1 MNELPTRNGG
11 PGFRLLLE
19 WGGGWGPRTFA
30 ALPAAL
36 TFEVMGLTSALS
48 RPLAAYVAHRDKQ
61 WQRDPVRTQRR
72 LLEQLTAATV
82 GATAFAR
89 DHDLPACASHQD
101 FVGRVP
107 VRDYESLKPYFDRTQ
122 AGEADVLWPGRPLY
136 LAKTSGTTSGTK
148 YIPITPASIANHING
163 AKDALLHYVH
173 RTGRSQFLGGK
184 LMFLSGSPELEL
196 HHGLRTGRLS
206 GIANHHVPA
215 YLRRNQLPSYATN
228 IIEDWEAKLERI
240 VDETLGQNMTLISGI
255 PPWVQMYFDRLL
267 ARTGRPVKDLFP
279 NFNLFVYGGVNF
291 EPYRAKLFESIGRPV
306 DSIELFPASEG
317 FLAFQDEPGNPGLLL
332 LLNSGI
338 FFEFV
343 PAERFFELGAPR
355 LTIADVELD
364 KQYALVLTSNAG
376 LWAYSL
382 GDTVRFVSL
391 RPHRVVVTGRI
402 KHFLSAFGEHV
413 IGEEVEQA
421 LRETMAQFPE
431 VEVVEFTVA
440 PLVSDDPATPSRHE
454 WLVEFARPP
463 HDGPAFAAALDT
475 ALRRRNTYYD
485 DLRRG
490 NILVPLQLTLLP
502 AGAFRRYMKS
512 LGRLGG
518 QNKVPRLGNDRQVA
532 EGLTHP

>member
-1 MNELPTRNGG
+1 MGLKSTLSQPLARYLA
-11 PGFRLLLE
+11 RRYQR
-19 WGGGWGPRTFA
+19 WQHS
-30 ALPAAL
+30 PAATQHALLARL
-36 TFEVMGLTSALS
+36 TAQ
-48 RPLAAYVAHRDKQ
+48 AAGTAFGRAHDLGG
-61 WQRDPVRTQRR
+61 VRTPTD
-72 LLEQLTAATV
+72 L
-82 GATAFAR
+82 AR
-89 DHDLPACASHQD
+89 
-101 FVGRVP
+101 RVP
-107 VRDYESLKPYFDRTQ
+107 VRDYEALKPYFDRTQ

-148 YIPITPASIANHING
+148 YIPITRESIANHIDG
-163 AKDALLHYVH
+163 ARDALLYYIY
-173 RTGRSQFLGGK
+173 RTGRSQFLDGK
-184 LMFLSGSPELEL
+184 LIFLSGSPALERQ
-196 HHGLRTGRLS
+196 HGIHTGRLS

-228 IIEDWEAKLERI
+228 IIEDWETKLERI
-240 VDETLGQNMTLISGI
+240 VDETLGQRLSLISGI
-255 PPWVQMYFDRLL
+255 PPWVQMYFDRLT

-279 NFNLFVYGGVNF
+279 DFNLFVYGGVNF

-338 FFEFV
+338 FFEFI
-343 PAERFFELGAPR
+343 PAERFFEPNAPR

-364 KQYALVLTSNAG
+364 QQYAVVLTSNAG

-391 RPHRVVVTGRI
+391 APHRVVVTGRI

-421 LRETMAQFPE
+421 LREVMAHFPG
-431 VEVVEFTVA
+431 VEVIEFTVA
-440 PLVSDDPATPSRHE
+440 PLVSADPAVPSRHE

-463 HDGPAFAAALDT
+463 QNPAAFAAALDA
-475 ALRRRNTYYD
+475 ALRRRNSYYD
-485 DLRRG
+485 DLRQG
-490 NILVPLQLTLLP
+490 HILVPLLLTPLP
-502 AGAFRRYMKS
+502 AGAFQRYMKG

-518 QNKVPRLGNDRQVA
+518 QNKVPRLGNDRKVA
-532 EGLTHP
+532 QGLTNFDQS

>member
-1 MNELPTRNGG
+1 
-11 PGFRLLLE
+11 
-19 WGGGWGPRTFA
+19 
-30 ALPAAL
+30 
-36 TFEVMGLTSALS
+36 MGLKATLS
-48 RPLAAYVAHRDKQ
+48 QPLARYIARRYARWQHRPETT
-61 WQRDPVRTQRR
+61 QRELLAKLTATAAGTAFGRTHDLGGVRTPAD
-72 LLEQLTAATV
+72 L
-82 GATAFAR
+82 AR
-89 DHDLPACASHQD
+89 Q
-101 FVGRVP
+101 VP
-107 VRDYESLKPYFDRTQ
+107 VRDYEALKPWFDRTQ
-122 AGEADVLWPGRPLY
+122 AGEADVLWPGHPLY

-148 YIPITPASIANHING
+148 YIPITKDSIPNHIEG
-163 AKDALLHYVH
+163 ARDALLYYIY
-173 RTGRSQFLGGK
+173 RTGRSRFLDGK
-184 LMFLSGSPELEL
+184 LIFLSGSPELEL
-196 HHGLRTGRLS
+196 HHGIRTGRLS

-228 IIEDWEAKLERI
+228 VIEDWETKLERI
-240 VDETLGQNMTLISGI
+240 VDETLGQKMTLISGI
-255 PPWVQMYFDRLL
+255 PPWVQMYFDRLT
-267 ARTGRPVKDLFP
+267 ARTGRPIKDLFP
-279 NFNLFVYGGVNF
+279 DFNLFVYGGVNF

-338 FFEFV
+338 FYEFV
-343 PAERFFELGAPR
+343 PAERFFEPDAPR

-364 KQYALVLTSNAG
+364 RNYAVVLTSNAG
-376 LWAYSL
+376 LWAYSI

-421 LRETMAQFPE
+421 LREVMAQTPE
-431 VEVVEFTVA
+431 VEVTEFTVA

-454 WLVEFARPP
+454 WLVEFGRPP
-463 HDGPAFAAALDT
+463 HDPAAFAAALDT

-490 NILVPLQLTLLP
+490 NILVPLQLTPLP
-502 AGAFRRYMKS
+502 AGAFQRYMKS

-518 QNKVPRLGNDRQVA
+518 QNKVPRLGNDRKVA
-532 EGLTHP
+532 EGLIAAK